1 MEERLQK
8 ILAQAG
14 IASRR
19 AAEKYI
25 TEGRVRVNGEVV
37 SELGAKADP
46 QNDTIEVDGYGA
58 VTAEPLV
65 YVAIHKPIHVVTTLK
80 DPEKRQTIIDV
91 LEMSRATGR
100 KSFEG
105 NMPRVFPVGRLD
117 FDAEGLLV
125 LTNDGALSNDLL
137 HPRFHVPKTYVVKVK
152 GRPDPRQL
160 DRLRRG
166 VRLREEDGTTS
177 RPTAAAEIT
186 VVRESPANTWLE
198 VIIHEGRHHQVKR
211 MFEAIGTQVIRLIR
225 TEFGGIELGDLDVG
239 HWRFLTEGEVELL
252 RAWRA
257 GQAAD
262 LLAKRKT
269 PRTSE
274 MLFSKGAAAA
284 KTYRREAKARGY
296 GAPRER
302 GGAQRPEGRGAKM
315 ERSAPM
321 GESRGPRTDRRGP
334 MGDSRGPRTDRRG
347 PMAESRGPRPGG
359 RGPMAESRGPRPGG
373 RGPMSESRG
382 PRPGGRGPMAE
393 SRGPRPG
400 GRGPMAESR
409 GPRPVGR
416 GPMSENRGPRPGGR
430 GPMSESRGPRTER
443 RGPPAEGRGP
453 RRASGWC
460 PRRSP
465 GWRSVRWSTTLAD
478 RDLLVLA

>member
-25 TEGRVRVNGEVV
+25 SEGRVRVNGEVV

-46 QNDTIEVDGYGA
+46 ENDTIEVDGYG
-58 VTAEPLV
+58 VVSAEPLV
-65 YVAIHKPIHVVTTLK
+65 YMALHKPIHVVTTLK
-80 DPEKRQTIIDV
+80 DPEKRQTVIDV
-91 LEMSRATGR
+91 IEMSRATGR

-152 GRPDPRQL
+152 GRPEQRQL

-166 VRLREEDGTTS
+166 VRLREEDGRTS
-177 RPTAAAEIT
+177 RPTAPAEVT

-198 VIIHEGRHHQVKR
+198 VVIHEGRHHQVKR

-239 HWRFLTEGEVELL
+239 LWRFLTEGEVELL
-252 RAWRA
+252 RAWRS
-257 GQAAD
+257 GNAAD
-262 LLAKRKT
+262 LLSKRRG

-274 MLFSKGAAAA
+274 MLFSKGAAS
-284 KTYRREAKARGY
+284 KTYRREEKARGY

-302 GGAQRPEGRGAKM
+302 SG
-315 ERSAPM
+315 S
-321 GESRGPRTDRRGP
+321 GESRGPRSDSRGARSDSRGP
-334 MGDSRGPRTDRRG
+334 RTDSRGPRADSRGPRVDSRGPRADSRGPRVDSRGPRVDSRGPRADSRGPRSDSRGPRADSRGPRTDRRG
-347 PMAESRGPRPGG
+347 PAPEGRGPRPARGGPPSEDRGPRRGPPSSGSGPRPGG
-359 RGPMAESRGPRPGG
+359 RRP
-373 RGPMSESRG
+373 S
-382 PRPGGRGPMAE
+382 
-393 SRGPRPG
+393 
-400 GRGPMAESR
+400 
-409 GPRPVGR
+409 
-416 GPMSENRGPRPGGR
+416 
-430 GPMSESRGPRTER
+430 
-443 RGPPAEGRGP
+443 GP
-453 RRASGWC
+453 RR
-460 PRRSP
+460 
-465 GWRSVRWSTTLAD
+465 
-478 RDLLVLA
+478 

>member
-8 ILAQAG
+8 ILAQSG

-46 QNDTIEVDGYGA
+46 QSDTIEVEGYGV

-65 YVAIHKPIHVVTTLK
+65 YLALHKPIHVVTTLK
-80 DPEKRQTIIDV
+80 DPEKRQTVIDV
-91 LEMSRATGR
+91 IEMSRATGR

-137 HPRFHVPKTYVVKVK
+137 HPRYHVPKTYVVKVK
-152 GRPDPRQL
+152 GRPEQRAL

-177 RPTAAAEIT
+177 RPTAPAEVN

-198 VIIHEGRHHQVKR
+198 VVIHEGRHHQVKR

-225 TEFGGIELGDLDVG
+225 TEFGGIEMGDLDVG

-252 RAWRA
+252 RAWRSGNA
-257 GQAAD
+257 SE
-262 LLAKRKT
+262 LLTKRRG

-274 MLFSKGAAAA
+274 MLFSKGAAAS
-284 KTYRREAKARGY
+284 KTYRREEKARGY

-302 GGAQRPEGRGAKM
+302 TGPGGPKAARARPMSDG
-315 ERSAPM
+315 
-321 GESRGPRTDRRGP
+321 
-334 MGDSRGPRTDRRG
+334 
-347 PMAESRGPRPGG
+347 RGPRPERG
-359 RGPMAESRGPRPGG
+359 RPMSDSRGARLERG
-373 RGPMSESRG
+373 RPMSESRG
-382 PRPGGRGPMAE
+382 PRPERGR
-393 SRGPRPG
+393 
-400 GRGPMAESR
+400 
-409 GPRPVGR
+409 
-416 GPMSENRGPRPGGR
+416 
-430 GPMSESRGPRTER
+430 PMSESRGPRPERGRPMSESRGPRPERGRPMSDSRGARPERGRPMSDSRGARPERGRPMSDSRGARPERGRPMSDSRGPRPERGRPMSDSRGARPERGRPMSDSRSPR
-443 RGPPAEGRGP
+443 RGPSGGGAGPRPGGRRPGGP
-453 RRASGWC
+453 RR
-460 PRRSP
+460 
-465 GWRSVRWSTTLAD
+465 
-478 RDLLVLA
+478 

>member
-46 QNDTIEVDGYGA
+46 QADTIEVDGYGV

-91 LEMSRATGR
+91 LAMSRATGR

-137 HPRFHVPKTYVVKVK
+137 HPKFHVPKTYVVKVK

-177 RPTAAAEIT
+177 RPTAPAEIT

-198 VIIHEGRHHQVKR
+198 VVIHEGRHHQVKR

-225 TEFGGIELGDLDVG
+225 TEFGGIELGELDVG
-239 HWRFLTEGEVELL
+239 YWRFLTEGEVELL

-257 GQAAD
+257 GNAAD

-274 MLFSKGAAAA
+274 MLFSKGA
-284 KTYRREAKARGY
+284 KTYRREEKGAGKGY

-302 GGAQRPEGRGAKM
+302 GGAR
-315 ERSAPM
+315 
-321 GESRGPRTDRRGP
+321 GESRSPRSDSRRPMSDSRSPRTDGRRP
-334 MGDSRGPRTDRRG
+334 MADSRSPRTDGRRPMSDSRSPRTDGRRPMSDSRSPRTDSRRPMSDSRSPRPDSRRPMSDSRSPRTDSRRPMSDSRGPRTDRRG
-347 PMAESRGPRPGG
+347 PPSESRAPRRGPPSGGRGPRPGG
-359 RGPMAESRGPRPGG
+359 RRP
-373 RGPMSESRG
+373 S
-382 PRPGGRGPMAE
+382 
-393 SRGPRPG
+393 
-400 GRGPMAESR
+400 
-409 GPRPVGR
+409 
-416 GPMSENRGPRPGGR
+416 
-430 GPMSESRGPRTER
+430 
-443 RGPPAEGRGP
+443 GP
-453 RRASGWC
+453 RR
-460 PRRSP
+460 
-465 GWRSVRWSTTLAD
+465 
-478 RDLLVLA
+478 